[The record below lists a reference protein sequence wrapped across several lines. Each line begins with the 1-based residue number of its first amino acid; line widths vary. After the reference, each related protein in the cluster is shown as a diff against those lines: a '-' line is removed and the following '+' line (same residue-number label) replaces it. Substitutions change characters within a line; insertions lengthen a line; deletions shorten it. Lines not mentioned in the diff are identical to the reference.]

1 MKTLVCFAV
10 LCLALGACTYK
21 SETTVQKAPPS
32 TSSTTYVTPDANS
45 PTGASATTV
54 TRVN

>member
-1 MKTLVCFAV
+1 MKTLVCVAV
-10 LCLALGACTYK
+10 LGLALGACTYK

-32 TSSTTYVTPDANS
+32 VGSTTYVTPDANS

-54 TRVN
+54 YHTN